1 MKYDIVA
8 LYVCIDDFSK
18 IYEEWERKKLIG
30 TTKNRKR
37 EGKLSMSEQLLIVI
51 VYHLEGFKN
60 FKYYYKYAVEIKYK
74 SLFKEVPCYDRFI
87 QIMPKLL
94 VPLSILLQCL
104 FGEARGIYFLDATKI
119 SICHSRREKRNK
131 VFGKIA
137 EKGKTSM
144 GWFFGFKLHMV
155 INDVGQI
162 IAIKITKGNVDDRTP
177 VAELTKKLKGS
188 VYADKGY
195 IGSDLFKALYK
206 RGLKLITGIRKNMKN
221 YLINLADKKL
231 LRKRFCIETIFGFLK
246 NSMNL
251 EHTRHR
257 SPVNFLV
264 NLIAALTAY
273 SLTKGKPKNLTISTS
288 LIHS

>member
-18 IYEEWERKKLIG
+18 IYEEWEKKKLIG
-30 TTKNRKR
+30 VTKNRKR
-37 EGKLSMSEQLLIVI
+37 EGKLSMSEKLLIVI
-51 VYHLEGFKN
+51 LYHLEGFKN

-87 QIMPKLL
+87 QTMRNLL

-104 FGEARGIYFLDATKI
+104 FGEERGIYFLDATKL
-119 SICHSRREKRNK
+119 SICHIRREKRNK

-144 GWFFGFKLHMV
+144 GWFFGFKLHMI
-155 INDVGQI
+155 INDIGQI
-162 IAIKITKGNVDDRTP
+162 MAIKITKGNVDDRTS
-177 VAELTKKLKGS
+177 VAELTKKLKGFI
-188 VYADKGY
+188 YGDKGY
-195 IGSDLFKALYK
+195 IGADLFKALYK

-221 YLINLADKKL
+221 YLIDLADKKL

-257 SPVNFLV
+257 SPINFLI
-264 NLIAALTAY
+264 NIIAALAAY
-273 SLTKGKPKNLTISTS
+273 YLTKGRFTKLSASTS

>member
-1 MKYDIVA
+1 MG
-8 LYVCIDDFSK
+8 
-18 IYEEWERKKLIG
+18 EKKLIG
-30 TTKNRKR
+30 VTKSRKR
-37 EGKLSMSEQLLIVI
+37 KGKLNMSEQLLIVI
-51 VYHLEGFKN
+51 SYHLEGSKN
-60 FKYYYKYAVEIKYK
+60 FKYYYKYAVEIKYR

-104 FGEARGIYFLDATKI
+104 FGEARDATKL
-119 SICHSRREKRNK
+119 SICHYRREKRNK

-144 GWFFGFKLHMV
+144 GWFFWFKLHMI

-162 IAIKITKGNVDDRTP
+162 MAIKITKGNIDDRTL

-188 VYADKGY
+188 IYADKGY
-195 IGSDLFKALYK
+195 IGADLFKSLYK

-221 YLINLADKKL
+221 YLIDLADKKL

-251 EHTRHR
+251 EHTRHPY
-257 SPVNFLV
+257 PVNFLAS
-264 NLIAALTAY
+264 LIAALTAY
-273 SLTKGKPKNLTISTS
+273 SFTKGKPKKLTISTY